1 MARDLRQA
9 VELIKSFEG
18 IPDGDPTTVNLD
30 PYLCPAG
37 YWTIGWGHV
46 VIGPDGKMLKG
57 ADNKAQARAVYP
69 GGITRDEA
77 DTLLDDD
84 VRRFAAGVERAV
96 KVPIGDTQ
104 YCALVSFAF
113 NVGIGAFEKSTLLRL
128 LNEGQPDQVPAQMM
142 RWTKADG
149 KDLEGLRRRREAEAA
164 LWRSTA
170 SPIADEQPV
179 KPVEPV
185 QPVEPIETVVTTPTE
200 PQEQPFVAENG
211 ALLFLTNRYPTGVLN
226 TEPGQPFAF
235 DPNNNAPCNIVFA
248 CRRDPNGAI
257 ATVGRDRFMLELKKA
272 PYRQLLFYIHGFS
285 NLPEDVFKAASE
297 LQALYDGK
305 RKQEVLVVPVIWPC
319 DNDLGIVQD
328 YWDDQKAADASATSF
343 ARALQRF
350 VEWRNS
356 EENDPESDPCLKR
369 INVLA
374 HSMGNRVL
382 RETLVAWNKYD
393 LADGVPLIFRNTFL
407 VAADI
412 ENESI
417 HRGEKGQLICDAS
430 RNVVVYFA
438 SDDLAL
444 RSSKAANL
452 KNKIASRRLG
462 HSGPENMELTPKNVY
477 IVDCDEVNNAYDT
490 KGHSYFRS
498 GGKQGEPGVVF
509 DHIFECLRTGRV
521 FPEDEARRSTILRE

>member
-18 IPDGDPTTVNLD
+18 ISDGDPATVNLD

-46 VIGPDGKMLKG
+46 VIDPRGKMLKG
-57 ADNKAQARAVYP
+57 AENRESARAVYP
-69 GGITRDEA
+69 DGITRAEA
-77 DTLLDDD
+77 DVLLDDD
-84 VRRFAAGVERAV
+84 VRRFAAGVERLV
-96 KVPIGDTQ
+96 KVPVGDNQ
-104 YCALVSFAF
+104 FCALISFAY
-113 NVGIGAFEKSTLLRL
+113 NVGIGALEKSTLLRL
-128 LNEGQPDQVPAQMM
+128 LNEGALDQVPAQML
-142 RWTKADG
+142 RWTKSGG
-149 KDLEGLRRRREAEAA
+149 KELAGLKRRREAEAQ
-164 LWRSTA
+164 LWQTVAVAAAGAPCGEGAGTA
-170 SPIADEQPV
+170 PAEHRG
-179 KPVEPV
+179 EPV
-185 QPVEPIETVVTTPTE
+185 LAKDGTM
-200 PQEQPFVAENG
+200 
-211 ALLFLTNRYPTGVLN
+211 LFLTNRYPAGPLQTD
-226 TEPGQPFAF
+226 PGRAVVF
-235 DPNNNAPCNIVFA
+235 DRHNNAPSNVVFA
-248 CRRDPNGAI
+248 CRRDADGAI
-257 ATVGRDRFMLELKKA
+257 TTIGRDQFMLELKQS
-272 PYRQLLFYIHGFS
+272 PYRQLLFYIHGYS
-285 NLPEDVFKAASE
+285 NLPEDVFKAAGE
-297 LQALYDGK
+297 FQQLCND
-305 RKQEVLVVPVIWPC
+305 RNNREVLIIPVIWPC
-319 DNDLGIVQD
+319 DNDFGIVKD

-356 EENDPESDPCLKR
+356 ASNDPENDPCLKR

-382 RETLVAWNKYD
+382 REALSAWDRYD
-393 LADGVPLIFRNTFL
+393 LADGVPLLFRNTFL

-417 HRGEKGQLICDAS
+417 HRGERGQLICDAS

-438 SDDLAL
+438 SDDMAL

-462 HSGPENMELTPKNVY
+462 HSGPEDMHLTPNNVY
-477 IVDCDEVNNAYDT
+477 AVDCDDVNNVYDFP

-498 GGKQGEPGVVF
+498 GRTPGRAGVVF

-521 FPEDEARRSTILRE
+521 FPEDPDRRATILRE